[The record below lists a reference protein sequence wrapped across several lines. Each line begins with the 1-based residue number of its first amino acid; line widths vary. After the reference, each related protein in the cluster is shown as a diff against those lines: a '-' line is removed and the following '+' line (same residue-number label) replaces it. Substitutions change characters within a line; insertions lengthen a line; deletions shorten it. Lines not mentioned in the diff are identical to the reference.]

1 MADGKKNRVLGK
13 VPIKLNVCLNTYS
26 EESLVLDQMNTAILR
41 NQFIIKNQ
49 IVIDPSKKLLYFPE
63 VALSL
68 NSIGPRKLKTA
79 SAYYIK

>member
-1 MADGKKNRVLGK
+1 MADGKKLRVLGK

-49 IVIDPSKKLLYFPE
+49 IVIDPSK
-63 VALSL
+63 
-68 NSIGPRKLKTA
+68 
-79 SAYYIK
+79 